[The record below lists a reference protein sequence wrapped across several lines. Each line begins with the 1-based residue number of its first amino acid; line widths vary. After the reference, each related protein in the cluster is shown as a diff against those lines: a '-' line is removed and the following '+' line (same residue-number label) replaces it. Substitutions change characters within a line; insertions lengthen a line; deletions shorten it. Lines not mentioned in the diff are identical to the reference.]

1 MRIIILRHGKR
12 YGSPLFET
20 SLTPEGLQQAKE
32 LVGQLGK
39 NRIDDIYSSPFPRV
53 LQTIY
58 PFCEKYGCKV
68 NIENSFYEALKSD
81 EFTYANYKHEVSEL
95 YGKYPE
101 FKGIIEMYES
111 KLNIANISH
120 VERDIDIN
128 NRVSPFIW
136 KLIEKYKNTD
146 KCILIA
152 THQTICNA
160 IKKYFDNSVNYRDT
174 FPQGTFEIIDVSE
187 NMQSPA
193 SIVYEHLEH
202 NRNAP

>member
-1 MRIIILRHGKR
+1 MRIIILRHAKR

-32 LVGQLGK
+32 LVGQLEK
-39 NRIDDIYSSPFPRV
+39 IRFDEIYSSPFLRV

-58 PFCEKYGCKV
+58 PFCEKYGYKV

-81 EFTYANYKHEVSEL
+81 EFTHSNYKHKVHEL
-95 YGKYPE
+95 YEKYPV
-101 FKGIIEMYES
+101 FKNIIGRYES
-111 KLNIANISH
+111 KLNVANISH
-120 VERDIDIN
+120 VESDIDIN

-136 KLIEKYKNTD
+136 KLIEKYKDTD

-152 THQTICNA
+152 THQTICNT
-160 IKKYFDNSVNYRDT
+160 IKKYFDASVNYNDT
-174 FPQGTFEIIDVSE
+174 FPQGTFEIIDVLG

-193 SIVYEHLEH
+193 SIVYEHQEH
-202 NRNAP
+202 NHNAR